1 MYNKRNR
8 LILTAILT
16 CLYSFEVLAGEQ
28 FSVDR
33 SLNWSETPR
42 IFSYDD
48 TKKMEALQFDGASF
62 RFENDEMLPVYAE
75 SFDIR
80 QEGVVTITMVNA
92 VYEVVTNGTN
102 TGRINEKNTTLFIIH
117 I

>member
-16 CLYSFEVLAGEQ
+16 CLY
-28 FSVDR
+28 
-33 SLNWSETPR
+33 
-42 IFSYDD
+42 
-48 TKKMEALQFDGASF
+48 
-62 RFENDEMLPVYAE
+62 EMLPVYAE

-102 TGRINEKNTTLFIIH
+102 TGRINEKNKQQFNDEITIEHSIGFAKNKPQLDIQFVPLKKNKLTVR
-117 I
+117 

>member
-1 MYNKRNR
+1 MNNFRWIEA
-8 LILTAILT
+8 LIGQKHRAFFHTM
-16 CLYSFEVLAGEQ
+16 
-28 FSVDR
+28 
-33 SLNWSETPR
+33 TP
-42 IFSYDD
+42 
-48 TKKMEALQFDGASF
+48 KMEAIQFDGASF

-102 TGRINEKNTTLFIIH
+102 TGRINEK
-117 I
+117 